1 MRVGAGVRAGDVIGV
16 LELELDSL
24 IEMIE
29 VADHRAGIDDLIHS
43 LIQEVVKHSSG
54 LLRDD
59 ATLLG
64 LEYLGTTGGRSDLFS
79 LVLAAATRIFESFGM
94 ADRTSWSTPGP
105 HSVLGRGYKRETA
118 TNENLG

>member
-29 VADHRAGIDDLIHS
+29 VADHRAGIDDLIHR

-54 LLRDD
+54 PLQDE

-64 LEYLGTTGGRSDLFS
+64 LEYLGTTGG
-79 LVLAAATRIFESFGM
+79 
-94 ADRTSWSTPGP
+94 
-105 HSVLGRGYKRETA
+105 
-118 TNENLG
+118 